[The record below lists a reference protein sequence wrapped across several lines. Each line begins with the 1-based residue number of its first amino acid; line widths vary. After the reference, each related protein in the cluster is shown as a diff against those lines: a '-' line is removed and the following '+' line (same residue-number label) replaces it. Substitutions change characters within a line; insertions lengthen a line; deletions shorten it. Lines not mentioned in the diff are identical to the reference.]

1 MWRNAYGQV
10 TGIIGIEL
18 TLARSWPRR
27 ARYFWLDPKVSK
39 KSSQQIGFF
48 SLKSFALLQLFCP
61 PSPTLTQRFCKNL
74 LCPFLR
80 TGPPLFCPF
89 SPEAYLL
96 TGTCFFNVLWVE
108 LNLCTR
114 PAIGS
119 K

>member
-48 SLKSFALLQLFCP
+48 SLKSFALQNGQHHGCNYFAPLRPRL
-61 PSPTLTQRFCKNL
+61 PSASAKTCYALSFAQGHHCSARFRPKLTC
-74 LCPFLR
+74 
-80 TGPPLFCPF
+80 
-89 SPEAYLL
+89 
-96 TGTCFFNVLWVE
+96 
-108 LNLCTR
+108 
-114 PAIGS
+114 
-119 K
+119 